1 MTPAISQLN
10 TPYATIVTQF
20 AGDKPADKAE
30 KISGQDAASTPKGD
44 VKKETVTGDDN
55 ALAKELAE
63 LKAQL
68 AELKAAEKTTPADKV
83 EIKNNKGLGNTAAKA
98 ALKTTEEVLGSY
110 KDVKLLQRPFAFLY
124 PARLKKAFNNT
135 REYYKS
141 LSPED
146 KLRSWVGVAWQ
157 VLVDTTMGAL
167 TFGVWQG
174 AQLFA
179 QGLHSSSLIRRFY
192 AEVMTDYN
200 DNRKAKKEESPKPA
214 EPTETKAD
222 NKK

>member
-1 MTPAISQLN
+1 MIPAISQQANLPVAN
-10 TPYATIVTQF
+10 TLQF
-20 AGDKPADKAE
+20 ASKKTEQDEIHAE
-30 KISGQDAASTPKGD
+30 KKRVTTEVTETNGD
-44 VKKETVTGDDN
+44 LKKQ
-55 ALAKELAE
+55 LAQ
-63 LKAQL
+63 LKAKL
-68 AELKAAEKTTPADKV
+68 ETLEAEKDSVSTASSSDKV
-83 EIKNNKGLGNTAAKA
+83 VIAKDKGLGTTAARA
-98 ALKTTEEVLGSY
+98 ALKTADEVMGSY

-124 PARLKKAFNNT
+124 PARLKKAFKNT

-141 LSPED
+141 LTPED

-167 TFGVWQG
+167 TFGGWQG

-200 DNRKAKKEESPKPA
+200 ENRKAKKEHSPKETSKPA
-214 EPTETKAD
+214 EPTDTKAD
-222 NKK
+222 KK

>member
-10 TPYATIVTQF
+10 THSLAASVRF
-20 AGDKPADKAE
+20 SSEAPADDAKNPKAE
-30 KISGQDAASTPKGD
+30 AKQTPKQGD
-44 VKKETVTGDDN
+44 ETAV
-55 ALAKELAE
+55 AKELAE

-68 AELKAAEKTTPADKV
+68 AELKADKARQAEQTPDKIV
-83 EIKNNKGLGNTAAKA
+83 IPKDKGLGTTAAKA
-98 ALKTTEEVLGSY
+98 ALKTADEVMGSY

-222 NKK
+222 TKK